1 MKRVVNIFL
10 SMMLI
15 TILMVIAYKL
25 FLPQT
30 TELQEELAVA
40 NDVDRIKIGFSL
52 GTLKEER
59 WFKDR
64 DILMSK
70 VQSYGAEIY
79 VHNANNDDL
88 DQIKQVQSLID
99 EGIDVLILVPNDM
112 EKASQAVALAKKAG
126 VMVISYDRLVMDED
140 IDLYISFDNEKVG
153 SLMAEALVKQQPKG
167 QYLII
172 NGAPTDHNTTMIK
185 NGYDKV
191 LEPYIKSGEISIIKE
206 AWANNWMREEAFDVT
221 DQLLS
226 DRNKIDAILSGNDS
240 LADGAVEALSQRR
253 MATDVVV
260 VGQDADLAACQ
271 RIANDLQLMT
281 VYKPIDKIASVTAE
295 LAVKMAKGEEIETS
309 KTIDVKGTKV
319 PYFVIE
325 PLTIYKDN
333 IDDIIIRDGFHR
345 RNEIYLEE

>member
-1 MKRVVNIFL
+1 MKRVINNFL
-10 SMMLI
+10 GLVLI
-15 TILMVIAYKL
+15 TILLIIAYKMT
-25 FLPQT
+25 FPQVDLL
-30 TELQEELAVA
+30 EEELAETA
-40 NDVDRIKIGFSL
+40 AEEPIKIGFSL

-70 VQSYGAEIY
+70 VQSLGAEIY

-112 EKASQAVALAKKAG
+112 QKSSQAVQIAKKAG
-126 VMVISYDRLVMDED
+126 VKVISYDRLVMDED

-153 SLMAEALVKQQPKG
+153 SLMAEALLSQQPTG
-167 QYLII
+167 SYLII
-172 NGAPTDHNTTMIK
+172 NGAPTDHNTAMIK
-185 NGYDKV
+185 TGYDKV
-191 LEPYIKSGEISIIKE
+191 LSPYINRGDITIIEE
-206 AWANNWMREEAFDVT
+206 AWAGNWMREEAFDVT
-221 DQLLS
+221 DRLLN

-253 MATDVVV
+253 VATDVAV

-271 RIANDLQLMT
+271 RIVNDLQLMT
-281 VYKPIDKIASVTAE
+281 VYKPIDKLASVTAE
-295 LAVKMAKGEEIETS
+295 IAVKMARDEQIETT
-309 KTIDVKGTKV
+309 KTIDVNGRLV
-319 PYFVIE
+319 PYFVLE
-325 PLTIYKDN
+325 PLAIYKDN